1 LARTNPIDPKQLV
14 KEAWSIYWES
24 CHKIREDYLEVEL
37 PLREREEESGSG
49 PDDLLEDQYELPQP
63 KKYPVT
69 FQEMELLL
77 LPKLKGRTAGR
88 AALIREF
95 IFALIV
101 DQSRLSSEKG
111 SSLSYWSCLPQD
123 LADLRKTAQDLVA
136 EEFGEFRRRVYD
148 AQAYSEFG
156 GAFLSWYTRWARLRN
171 SQARAACALKG
182 WEKRRKAK
190 TARRGARRKT
200 EAFKEAPR

>member
-1 LARTNPIDPKQLV
+1 LV
-14 KEAWSIYWES
+14 KEAWNIYWES
-24 CHKIREDYLEVEL
+24 CHKIKEDYLEVEL
-37 PLREREEESGSG
+37 PLTEMEEFDSR
-49 PDDLLEDQYELPQP
+49 PDRLLKDQCELPQP
-63 KKYPVT
+63 KNFPVT

-111 SSLSYWSCLPQD
+111 SSLSYWSCRPQD
-123 LADLRKTAQDLVA
+123 LADMRKTAQDLVA

-156 GAFLSWYTRWARLRN
+156 GAFLSWYSRWARLRN
-171 SQARAACALKG
+171 SQVRAANALKG
-182 WEKRRKAK
+182 WEKRPRAK
-190 TARRGARRKT
+190 TARRAARRKT
-200 EAFKEAPR
+200 EAFKEALTNPVKIPPPVA